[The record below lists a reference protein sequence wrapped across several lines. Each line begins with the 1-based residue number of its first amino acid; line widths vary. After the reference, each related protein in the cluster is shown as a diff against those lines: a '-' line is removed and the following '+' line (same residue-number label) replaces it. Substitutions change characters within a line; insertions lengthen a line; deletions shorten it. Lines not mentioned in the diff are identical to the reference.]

1 MDAVFKRVSEVPSLR
16 RSASWPFDPSGPLV
30 LLATLLSTIA
40 VAVYAVVFLP
50 PQEGSGTP
58 AVYLLEDPVSDLVRV
73 SEVDRQITQAGEEL
87 PGWLQEWTV
96 ESTQSARED
105 AQERWEDLVLEFEST
120 TPEGVAIAKVG
131 QLIVLAGWGDA
142 EALAQLRSVP
152 GYQLD
157 QFPDDVRQRADTLLT
172 AEVPSGPSG
181 AGRAALAF
189 GITHTALE
197 YLMMLG
203 GIVGITWWVI
213 RRRPSV
219 QLCTAPR
226 AGTFGLLRGCEVWI
240 WCEMIFV
247 AFPFFS
253 WMFAGPGGPDDRLTD
268 ASWQIQTV
276 LIGIPTLMLVQVG
289 LLQPQG
295 RSLLGLS
302 VIPRSRV
309 LPMILIVLVIVGVKW
324 LFGWGLWFIT
334 PASGEGS
341 SWASDVLGSD
351 LSGPR
356 WLWMLHSI
364 NGIIAAPIVEEV
376 LYRGVLYAALRRRC
390 SVVQAAV
397 ISALIFSGAHGYD
410 LTGFYQVAFAGL
422 IYAFAYEYTRSL
434 APCILAHAIHNLSVA
449 AYTMPF
455 LMI

>member
-1 MDAVFKRVSEVPSLR
+1 MDRLFEPVSQVPLLR
-16 RSASWPFDPSGPLV
+16 HRACWPFDPVGPLV

-50 PQEGSGTP
+50 PQGSGTP

-142 EALAQLRSVP
+142 QALAQLRSVP

-157 QFPDDVRQRADTLLT
+157 QFPDDVRQRADTLLA
-172 AEVPSGPSG
+172 AEVPAGPTG

-189 GITHTALE
+189 GLTHQVLE
-197 YLMMLG
+197 YLVMLG
-203 GIVGITWWVI
+203 GIVGIAWWLI
-213 RRRPSV
+213 RRRPSI

-247 AFPFFS
+247 SIPFLF
-253 WMFAGPGGPDDRLTD
+253 WMFAGPGGPADRLTD
-268 ASWQIQTV
+268 ATWQLQSV
-276 LIGIPTLMLVQVG
+276 MFGIPTLLLVQVG

-295 RSLLGLS
+295 RSLLGLY
-302 VIPRSRV
+302 VVPRSRI
-309 LPMILIVLVIVGVKW
+309 LPMILVVLVIVGLKW
-324 LFGWGLWFIT
+324 LFSWGLLLVT

-341 SWASDVLGSD
+341 TWASYVLGSD

-356 WLWMLHSI
+356 WLWMLDSI

-410 LTGFYQVAFAGL
+410 LTGFFQVAFSGMV
-422 IYAFAYEYTRSL
+422 YALTYEYTRSL
-434 APCILAHAIHNLSVA
+434 APCILAHAIHNLSVQ